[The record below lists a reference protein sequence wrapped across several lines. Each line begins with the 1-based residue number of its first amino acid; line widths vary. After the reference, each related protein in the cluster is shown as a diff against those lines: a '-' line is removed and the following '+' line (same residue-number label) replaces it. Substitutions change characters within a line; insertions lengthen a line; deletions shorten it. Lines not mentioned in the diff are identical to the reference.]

1 MSKKHLHQYMIGA
14 IVGFSILSFVYVN
27 FFAGMTS
34 REISRNQLQNT
45 SQQSTE
51 VDRDDV
57 DNEKGGGPDIAVFVR
72 IFEIAKNFVPSSR

>member
-14 IVGFSILSFVYVN
+14 IVGLSILSFVYVN
-27 FFAGMTS
+27 FFAGLTGP
-34 REISRNQLQNT
+34 ELSRNQLQNPAE
-45 SQQSTE
+45 QSTE

-72 IFEIAKNFVPSSR
+72 IFEIAKNFVPSNR